1 MAGKRTEGDSP
12 RKREPADRLSATLLL
27 DRPVTEVKQVSPA
40 RAKALAGLGIRSV
53 RDLLCHYPRRYIDLT
68 SCQTVAQA
76 AIGSLCTV
84 QAAVHAI
91 KLKKPKPRLSLVEIT
106 LVDGTGTLMVTC
118 FRQPWLMDS
127 LKPGMRVTV
136 AGKVE
141 FDYGFKRMTNPFL
154 EAEEGEGGLSGG
166 KVIPV
171 HPACE
176 KVSAAW
182 MRRIVENA
190 LLLVRGQQDPLPV
203 ELRTRYRLMS
213 RGRAWEAIHFPAS
226 MEEMQ
231 QARRRLAYEELLLL
245 QLKLADESARR
256 SRGLKPRVHEVE
268 GPRMR
273 AFAEAV
279 PFALTEDQARAKDD
293 VLSLM
298 ASPTCANHLVLG
310 DVGTGKTMVA
320 AFACAAASQT
330 GTQVLFMA
338 PTEVLARQHAKGL
351 GPLFDQAGITWD
363 CLTGST
369 SADEREGVLG
379 RLATGVTDVLFGTHA
394 LLEDDVRPKDCSL
407 VIVDEQQRFGV
418 DQRARL
424 LAKGQAVDALYLTAT
439 PIPRSLALALYGNL
453 SLSYLVQKPHA
464 AQRITQVVPRG
475 NKGAA
480 YDGARQAL
488 ERGEQV
494 YVVCPLVGLDS
505 QQRDAKAGMAPEGDE
520 EYAYA
525 AISIESDDDLE
536 EGNVSAAVKEARFLQ
551 EKVFADYRVELMHG
565 RMSAQE
571 KARVMEEFRQNK
583 VQVLVSTTVIEVGVD
598 VPNATVMIV
607 EDADRFGLSQ
617 LHQLRG
623 RVGRGKKSALVYLVS
638 ASQTPQALE
647 RLAVMEKTEDGF
659 ELASYDLS
667 LRKEG
672 DILGNRQHG
681 ASALKLVN
689 VVRDRAMVEA
699 AHADA
704 RELLARDPELR
715 QEAHQALAREVRRVF
730 SDQAHAIGG

>member
-231 QARRRLAYEELLLL
+231 QARRRLAYE
-245 QLKLADESARR
+245 
-256 SRGLKPRVHEVE
+256 
-268 GPRMR
+268 
-273 AFAEAV
+273 
-279 PFALTEDQARAKDD
+279 
-293 VLSLM
+293 
-298 ASPTCANHLVLG
+298 
-310 DVGTGKTMVA
+310 
-320 AFACAAASQT
+320 
-330 GTQVLFMA
+330 
-338 PTEVLARQHAKGL
+338 
-351 GPLFDQAGITWD
+351 
-363 CLTGST
+363 
-369 SADEREGVLG
+369 
-379 RLATGVTDVLFGTHA
+379 
-394 LLEDDVRPKDCSL
+394 
-407 VIVDEQQRFGV
+407 
-418 DQRARL
+418 
-424 LAKGQAVDALYLTAT
+424 
-439 PIPRSLALALYGNL
+439 
-453 SLSYLVQKPHA
+453 
-464 AQRITQVVPRG
+464 
-475 NKGAA
+475 
-480 YDGARQAL
+480 
-488 ERGEQV
+488 
-494 YVVCPLVGLDS
+494 
-505 QQRDAKAGMAPEGDE
+505 
-520 EYAYA
+520 
-525 AISIESDDDLE
+525 
-536 EGNVSAAVKEARFLQ
+536 
-551 EKVFADYRVELMHG
+551 
-565 RMSAQE
+565 
-571 KARVMEEFRQNK
+571 
-583 VQVLVSTTVIEVGVD
+583 
-598 VPNATVMIV
+598 
-607 EDADRFGLSQ
+607 
-617 LHQLRG
+617 
-623 RVGRGKKSALVYLVS
+623 
-638 ASQTPQALE
+638 
-647 RLAVMEKTEDGF
+647 
-659 ELASYDLS
+659 
-667 LRKEG
+667 
-672 DILGNRQHG
+672 
-681 ASALKLVN
+681 
-689 VVRDRAMVEA
+689 
-699 AHADA
+699 
-704 RELLARDPELR
+704 
-715 QEAHQALAREVRRVF
+715 
-730 SDQAHAIGG
+730 